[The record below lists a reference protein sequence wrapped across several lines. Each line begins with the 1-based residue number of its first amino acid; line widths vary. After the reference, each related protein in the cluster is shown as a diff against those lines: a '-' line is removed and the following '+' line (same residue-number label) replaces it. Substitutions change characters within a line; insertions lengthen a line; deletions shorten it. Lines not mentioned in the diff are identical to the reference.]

1 MQIIQGKPISPG
13 YAQGRAVLLGVDD
26 LSAPRRIVA
35 ADEVGDEIER
45 FHTALKSSQ
54 QDLLHLQERVQ
65 SELGSSEA
73 DIFTT
78 HLLFLQDRQF
88 IDRVER
94 AIRENRLGAEAAI
107 EHAVTE
113 LVDILSQSD
122 NAYLRERTEDI
133 RDLGQRLLRHL
144 LRGDAGRPVPLE
156 AGTVLVARELL
167 PSDLIEIDRRHL
179 AGIVTERGGETGHA
193 AILARALGIPAVT
206 GVTDATRIAIPGVSL
221 LLNGLTGEVM
231 FDPAPHQV
239 ADFVDR
245 MHRYDAATRQALS
258 EEVRECMTRDGAR
271 IELYAN
277 IGRPDEVEQI
287 AAHHLEGVG
296 LFRTEYLFLDD
307 PHPPSVERQVDVYGR
322 IAAALGR
329 RPLVIR
335 TLDLGGDKRPAFL
348 AAQFEANP
356 NLGIR
361 GLRFSLLATQE
372 LFRTQIRALLRLSRE
387 FEVQIMLP
395 MVLGGGDLRQA
406 REVISQVAAEEGIER
421 LPRLGALVETPAAV
435 FSISEIVAVCD
446 FISIGTNDLTQFIL
460 AADRNALALIDDYT
474 VLHPAVLR
482 AIRQVLTAA
491 REEGKSAAICG
502 EAAADPRVACLLV
515 GLGARR
521 LSMSPVSAAR
531 VRYALRTST
540 VSSLEELAAASLACE
555 SAEAV
560 STLVNQSLRH
570 ALPEFRDTTIPV

>member
-13 YAQGRAVLLGVDD
+13 YAHGRAVLLGVGE
-26 LSAPRRIVA
+26 LSAPRRSVA
-35 ADEVGDEIER
+35 AGGVKGEIER
-45 FHTALKSSQ
+45 FHTALEDSQ
-54 QDLLHLQERVQ
+54 RDLLQLQERVQ
-65 SELGSSEA
+65 SELGSAEA
-73 DIFTT
+73 EIFTA
-78 HLLFLQDRQF
+78 HLLFLKDRQL

-94 AIRENRLGAEAAI
+94 AIEENHLGVEAAI
-107 EHAVTE
+107 ELTVTE
-113 LVDILSQSD
+113 LVGILNQSD

-144 LRGDAGRPVPLE
+144 LRGEAGRAVPLE
-156 AGTVLVARELL
+156 PGTVLVARELL
-167 PSDLIEIDRRHL
+167 PSDLIEIDRGHL
-179 AGIVTERGGETGHA
+179 AGIVTELGGETGHA

-206 GVTDATRIAIPGVSL
+206 GVTEATCIAVSGESV
-221 LLNGLTGEVM
+221 LLNGLSGEVV

-239 ADFVDR
+239 ADFLAGMR
-245 MHRYDAATRQALS
+245 RYDAASRQALS
-258 EEVRECMTRDGAR
+258 EAARECITRDGVR

-277 IGRPDEVEQI
+277 IGRPDEVDQI

-307 PHPPSVERQVDVYGR
+307 PHPPSVARQTDVYRR
-322 IAAALGR
+322 IATALGG

-387 FEVQIMLP
+387 FEVHIMLP

-406 REVISQVAAEEGIER
+406 RELIEQVAAEEGIDS

-435 FSISEIVAVCD
+435 FAIREILAACD

-482 AIRQVLTAA
+482 AIGQVLAA
-491 REEGKSAAICG
+491 AGESGKPAAICG

-531 VRYALRTST
+531 VRYALRASALD
-540 VSSLEELAAASLACE
+540 SFEDLATRSLACE

-560 STLVNQSLRH
+560 STLVNEALRDT
-570 ALPEFRDTTIPV
+570 LPELRGMTIAV

>member
-13 YAQGRAVLLGVDD
+13 YAQGRAVLFGVGE
-26 LSAPRRIVA
+26 LSAPWRTVT
-35 ADEVGDEIER
+35 ADEVEGEIER
-45 FHTALKSSQ
+45 FHTALEGSQ
-54 QDLLHLQERVQ
+54 RDLLQLQERVQ

-73 DIFTT
+73 EIFTA
-78 HLLFLQDRQF
+78 HLLLLKDRQL
-88 IDRVER
+88 IERVER
-94 AIRENRLGAEAAI
+94 CIRDDHFGVEAAI
-107 EHAVTE
+107 GLSVTE
-113 LVDILSQSD
+113 LVDLLSQSD

-144 LRGDAGRPVPLE
+144 LRGDAGRSVPLE
-156 AGTVLVARELL
+156 SGSVLVARELL
-167 PSDLIEIDRRHL
+167 PSDLIEIERGHL
-179 AGIVTERGGETGHA
+179 VGIVTELGGETGHA

-206 GVTDATRIAIPGVSL
+206 GVTEATHVAAAGMPV
-221 LLNGLTGEVM
+221 LLNGLTGEVV
-231 FDPAPHQV
+231 FDPAPSQFAEFLV
-239 ADFVDR
+239 GMR
-245 MHRYDAATRQALS
+245 RYDAASRQALS
-258 EEVRECMTRDGAR
+258 EAVRECITRDGAR

-277 IGRPDEVEQI
+277 IGRPDEVDQI
-287 AAHHLEGVG
+287 AAYYLEGVG

-307 PHPPSVERQVDVYGR
+307 PHPPSVERQTDVYRR
-322 IAAALGR
+322 IAAALGGL
-329 RPLVIR
+329 PLVIR

-361 GLRFSLLATQE
+361 GLRFSLLAAQE

-406 REVISQVAAEEGIER
+406 REVIAQVAAEEGIER

-435 FSISEIVAVCD
+435 FSISEIIAACD

-491 REEGKSAAICG
+491 REEGKPAAICG

-531 VRYALRTST
+531 VRYALRASA
-540 VSSLEELAAASLACE
+540 VNSLEELADRSLACE

-560 STLVNQSLRH
+560 STLVNEALRH
-570 ALPEFRDTTIPV
+570 VLPEFRGMTIAV

>member
-13 YAQGRAVLLGVDD
+13 YAQGRAVLLGVGE

-45 FHTALKSSQ
+45 FHAALENSQ

-65 SELGSSEA
+65 SELGSAEA
-73 DIFTT
+73 EIFTA
-78 HLLFLQDRQF
+78 HLLFLKDRQL

-94 AIRENRLGAEAAI
+94 AIRENHLGVEAAI
-107 EHAVTE
+107 ELTVTE

-122 NAYLRERTEDI
+122 NAYLRERTDDI
-133 RDLGQRLLRHL
+133 RDLGQRLLRHF

-167 PSDLIEIDRRHL
+167 PSDLIEIDRGHL
-179 AGIVTERGGETGHA
+179 AGIVTELGGETGHA
-193 AILARALGIPAVT
+193 SILARALGIPAVT
-206 GVTDATRIAIPGVSL
+206 GVTDATRLAIPGKSV
-221 LLNGLTGEVM
+221 LLNGLTGEVV
-231 FDPAPHQV
+231 FDPAPHRL

-245 MHRYDAATRQALS
+245 MHHYDTASRQALS
-258 EEVRECMTRDGAR
+258 EAALECITRDSAR

-277 IGRPDEVEQI
+277 IGRPDEVDQI
-287 AAHHLEGVG
+287 TAHHLEGVG

-307 PHPPSVERQVDVYGR
+307 PHPPSVERQTDVYRR
-322 IAAALGR
+322 IAAALGG

-372 LFRTQIRALLRLSRE
+372 LFHTQIRALLRLSRE
-387 FEVQIMLP
+387 YEVQIMLP
-395 MVLGGGDLRQA
+395 MVLGGADLRQA
-406 REVISQVAAEEGIER
+406 REVIAQVAAQEGIDR
-421 LPRLGALVETPAAV
+421 LPRIGALVETPAAV
-435 FSISEIVAVCD
+435 FSISEIIAACD

-482 AIRQVLTAA
+482 AIRQVLVAA
-491 REEGKSAAICG
+491 AESGKPAAICG

-531 VRYALRTST
+531 VRYALRASA
-540 VSSLEELAAASLACE
+540 VSSLEELAARSLACE

-560 STLVNQSLRH
+560 STLVNEALRH
-570 ALPEFRDTTIPV
+570 TLPEFRDMTIAV

>member
-1 MQIIQGKPISPG
+1 MRVILGKPISPG
-13 YAQGRAVLLGVDD
+13 YGEGRALLLGVGD
-26 LSAPRRIVA
+26 LSAPWRIVA
-35 ADEVGDEIER
+35 ADEVEGEIER
-45 FHTALKSSQ
+45 FHAALENSQ

-65 SELGSSEA
+65 SELGPSEA
-73 DIFTT
+73 EIFTA
-78 HLLFLQDRQF
+78 HLLFLKDRQL

-94 AIRENRLGAEAAI
+94 AIRENHLGLEAAI
-107 EHAVTE
+107 ELTVTK
-113 LVDILSQSD
+113 LVDVLSQSE
-122 NAYLRERTEDI
+122 NSYLRERTEDI
-133 RDLGQRLLRHL
+133 RDLGQRLLRHI
-144 LRGDAGRPVPLE
+144 LRGDAERPVPLE

-206 GVTDATRIAIPGVSL
+206 GVAEATRVAAVGMPV
-221 LLNGLTGEVM
+221 LLNGLTGEVV
-231 FDPAPHQV
+231 FDPSPQQR
-239 ADFVDR
+239 ADFLVV
-245 MHRYDAATRQALS
+245 MHRYDAASRQAFS
-258 EEVRECMTRDGAR
+258 EEVRECITSDGAR

-277 IGRPDEVEQI
+277 IGRPEEVEQI

-307 PHPPSVERQVDVYGR
+307 PHPPSLERQTDVYRR
-322 IAAALGR
+322 IAAALDG

-387 FEVQIMLP
+387 FAVQIMLP

-406 REVISQVAAEEGIER
+406 REVIEQVATEEGIDN
-421 LPRLGALVETPAAV
+421 LPSLGALVETPAAV
-435 FSISEIVAVCD
+435 FAIQEVLAACD

-482 AIRQVLTAA
+482 AIRQVLLAA
-491 REEGKSAAICG
+491 AESGKPAAVCG

-521 LSMSPVSAAR
+521 LSMSPMSAAR
-531 VRYALRTST
+531 VRYALRIFT
-540 VSSLEELAAASLACE
+540 VSSLEELATASLACE

-560 STLVNQSLRH
+560 STLVNQALRH
-570 ALPEFRDTTIPV
+570 ALPEFRDTTIAV

>member
-1 MQIIQGKPISPG
+1 MQIVQGKPISPG
-13 YAQGRAVLLGVDD
+13 YAQGRAVLLGVGE

-35 ADEVGDEIER
+35 EDEVGNEIER
-45 FHTALKSSQ
+45 FHAALENSQ

-73 DIFTT
+73 EIFTA
-78 HLLFLQDRQF
+78 HQLFLKDRQL

-94 AIRENRLGAEAAI
+94 AIRDNHLGVEAAI
-107 EHAVTE
+107 ELTVLE
-113 LVDILSQSD
+113 LVDMLSQSD

-133 RDLGQRLLRHL
+133 RDLGQRLLRHI
-144 LRGDAGRPVPLE
+144 LRGDAGRSVTLE

-167 PSDLIEIDRRHL
+167 PSDMIEIDRRHL

-206 GVTDATRIAIPGVSL
+206 GVTEATRIAVSGVAV
-221 LLNGLTGEVM
+221 LLNGLTGEVV
-231 FDPAPHQV
+231 FDPAPHQL
-239 ADFVDR
+239 ADFIDR
-245 MHRYDAATRQALS
+245 MHRYDAASRQAFS
-258 EEVRECMTRDGAR
+258 EEVRECITSDGAR

-277 IGRPDEVEQI
+277 IGRPDEVDQI

-296 LFRTEYLFLDD
+296 LFRTEYLFIDD
-307 PHPPSVERQVDVYGR
+307 PHPPSLERQTDVYRR
-322 IAAALGR
+322 IAAALGGR
-329 RPLVIR
+329 ALVIR

-372 LFRTQIRALLRLSRE
+372 LFRTQVRALLRLSRE

-406 REVISQVAAEEGIER
+406 REIIEEVAAEEGIDN
-421 LPRLGALVETPAAV
+421 LPRLGVLVETPAAV
-435 FSISEIVAVCD
+435 FAIKDVLAACD

-482 AIRQVLTAA
+482 AIRQVLAA
-491 REEGKSAAICG
+491 ATECGKPAAICG

-531 VRYALRTST
+531 VRYALRAST
-540 VSSLEELAAASLACE
+540 VSSLEKLAAASLACE

-560 STLVNQSLRH
+560 STLVNQELRH
-570 ALPEFRDTTIPV
+570 ALPEFRGTTITV

>member
-13 YAQGRAVLLGVDD
+13 YAQGRAVLFGVGE

-35 ADEVGDEIER
+35 ADEVEGEIER
-45 FHTALKSSQ
+45 FHAALEDSQ
-54 QDLLHLQERVQ
+54 RDLLQLQERVQ

-73 DIFTT
+73 EIFTA
-78 HLLFLQDRQF
+78 HLLFLKDRQL

-94 AIRENRLGAEAAI
+94 ATRENHLGVEAAI
-107 EHAVTE
+107 ELTVTE
-113 LVDILSQSD
+113 LADILSQSD

-156 AGTVLVARELL
+156 PGTVLVARELL
-167 PSDLIEIDRRHL
+167 PSDLIEIDRGHL
-179 AGIVTERGGETGHA
+179 AGIVMELGGETGHA

-206 GVTDATRIAIPGVSL
+206 GVTEVTRIIESGESV
-221 LLNGLTGEVM
+221 LLNGLTGEVV
-231 FDPAPHQV
+231 FDPSPRQL
-239 ADFVDR
+239 ADFVNR
-245 MHRYDAATRQALS
+245 MHRYNAMSRQAFS
-258 EEVRECMTRDGAR
+258 EAAHECITRDGAR

-277 IGRPDEVEQI
+277 IGRPDEVDQV
-287 AAHHLEGVG
+287 AANHLEGVG

-307 PHPPSVERQVDVYGR
+307 PQPPSVKRQTDVYHR
-322 IAAALGR
+322 IAAALGGL
-329 RPLVIR
+329 PLVIR

-387 FEVQIMLP
+387 IEVQIMLP

-406 REVISQVAAEEGIER
+406 REVIAQVAAEEGVER

-435 FSISEIVAVCD
+435 FSISEIIAACD

-491 REEGKSAAICG
+491 REEGKPAAICG

-531 VRYALRTST
+531 VRYALRASA
-540 VSSLEELAAASLACE
+540 VNSLEELAVHSLACE

-560 STLVNQSLRH
+560 SSLVNEALRH
-570 ALPEFRDTTIPV
+570 ILPEFRDMTIAV

>member
-1 MQIIQGKPISPG
+1 MQIIQGKRISPG
-13 YAQGRAVLLGVDD
+13 YALGPAVLFGVGE

-35 ADEVGDEIER
+35 ADAVAGEIER
-45 FHTALKSSQ
+45 FRTALEDSQ
-54 QDLLHLQERVQ
+54 RDLLQLQERVQ

-73 DIFTT
+73 DIFTA
-78 HLLFLQDRQF
+78 HLLLLKDRQLS
-88 IDRVER
+88 DRVER
-94 AIRENRLGAEAAI
+94 AIREKHLGAEAAI
-107 EHAVTE
+107 EFTVRE
-113 LVDILSQSD
+113 LVDMLSQSD
-122 NAYLRERTEDI
+122 NAYLCERTEDI

-144 LRGDAGRPVPLE
+144 LRGDAGRPVPVE
-156 AGTVLVARELL
+156 RGAVLVARELL
-167 PSDLIEIDRRHL
+167 PSNLIEIDRRHL

-206 GVTDATRIAIPGVSL
+206 GVIDATHIAVSGQPV
-221 LLNGLTGEVM
+221 LLNGLTGEVV
-231 FDPAPHQV
+231 FDPSPRQRG
-239 ADFVDR
+239 DFVDR
-245 MHRYDAATRQALS
+245 MHRYEAASRQVLS
-258 EEVRECMTRDGAR
+258 EEVRECITLDGAR

-277 IGRPDEVEQI
+277 IGRPDEVDQI

-307 PHPPSVERQVDVYGR
+307 PHPPSVERQTDVYRR
-322 IAAALGR
+322 IAAALGGW
-329 RPLVIR
+329 PLVIR

-361 GLRFSLLATQE
+361 GLRFSLSATQD
-372 LFRTQIRALLRLSRE
+372 LFRTQIRALLRVSTE
-387 FEVQIMLP
+387 FDVQIMLP

-406 REVISQVAAEEGIER
+406 RELIAQVAAEEGIER
-421 LPRLGALVETPAAV
+421 LPRVGALVETPAAV
-435 FSISEIVAVCD
+435 FAIREVLAACD

-460 AADRNALALIDDYT
+460 AADRNALALIEDYT

-482 AIRQVLTAA
+482 AIRQVLAAA
-491 REEGKSAAICG
+491 RDSGKPAAICG
-502 EAAADPRVACLLV
+502 EAAADPRVACLLA

-531 VRYALRTST
+531 VRYALRTSA
-540 VSSLEELAAASLACE
+540 VNALEELAVRALACD

-560 STLVNQSLRH
+560 ATLVNEALRH
-570 ALPEFRDTTIPV
+570 TLPEFGDMTIAV